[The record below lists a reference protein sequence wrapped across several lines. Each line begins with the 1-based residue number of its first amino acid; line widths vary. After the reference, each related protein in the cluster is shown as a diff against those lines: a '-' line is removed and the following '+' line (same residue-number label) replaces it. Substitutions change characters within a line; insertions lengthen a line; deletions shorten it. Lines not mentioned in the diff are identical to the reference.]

1 MNNIRYKGEF
11 WSLISSILF
20 ILILSIIFYKIDWWI
35 FIGLILIALIYV
47 LLQQKQVQGT
57 SLLISEDQFGKIFKI
72 VKTSSEKFNISI
84 PDAYVQYSPYIN
96 AFVMGFK
103 KPYTLVLTS
112 SLVEAMELDE
122 LTFVIGHELGHIKML
137 HSRLKSFIYP
147 LDRNIPVLTFIFNSW
162 LRKTEYT
169 ADRCGLYISGN
180 LKSCVNGLLKLAIG
194 QKLYSSINIKEVI
207 RQLEITHDA
216 GMGKVS
222 ETLLDHPFITNR
234 IKKLAD
240 FDKASIESI

>member
-1 MNNIRYKGEF
+1 
-11 WSLISSILF
+11 
-20 ILILSIIFYKIDWWI
+20 
-35 FIGLILIALIYV
+35 
-47 LLQQKQVQGT
+47 LLQQKQAQGT
-57 SLLISEDQFGKIFKI
+57 SLLISKDQFGEIFKI
-72 VKTSSEKFNISI
+72 IETSSKKFGIPI
-84 PDAYVQYSPYIN
+84 PDAYVQYDPYIN

-122 LTFVIGHELGHIKML
+122 LTFVIGHELGHIRMM

-147 LDRNIPVLTFIFNSW
+147 LDRNIPILTFIFNSW

-180 LKSCVNGLLKLAIG
+180 FKSCVNGLLKLAIG
-194 QKLYSSINIKEVI
+194 QKLYCKINTKEVI

-216 GMGKVS
+216 GMEKAGGA
-222 ETLLDHPFITNR
+222 LLDHPFITNR

-240 FDKASIESI
+240 FNKTSIRSI